1 MEDVTLI
8 IHSEDSSTDF
18 LKPIYADIENKK
30 IIIRDISNPELIN
43 EIQKANNFIFLGHG
57 SSNGLF
63 GVDESFI
70 IDNSFSTILKS
81 TKGKKFFIWCNA
93 DEYVINN
100 TFSKN
105 IIYTGMFISEVSEV
119 FHLSEDV
126 EFEQLM
132 DYEMMIEE
140 SNQAFSNILGR
151 LILENNFKD
160 LNWIYTELKRQY
172 LLIANHN
179 EIAAYN
185 YERIYLKN

>member
-1 MEDVTLI
+1 MGSHTLI
-8 IHSEDSSTDF
+8 IHSEDLSTDF
-18 LKPIYADIENKK
+18 LKPIYEGITNKK
-30 IIIRDISNPELIN
+30 IITSNISNHDLIR
-43 EIQKANNFIFLGHG
+43 EIHKADNFIFLGHG
-57 SSNGLF
+57 SKNGLF
-63 GVDESFI
+63 GVDGNFI

-105 IIYTGMFISEVSEV
+105 IIFTGMFISEVSEV

-132 DYEMMIEE
+132 EYEMMIEE

-151 LILENNFKD
+151 LILENSFTD
-160 LNWIYTELKRQY
+160 LNWIYTELKREY
-172 LLIANHN
+172 LHIANHN